1 MTAPTDEPAEGY
13 AAPAPIAATE
23 PQPPRRIE
31 PGPGIRSGLRDLPRR
46 LNPAT
51 IGAGVVAAVFGC
63 TGPALIVID
72 GAAANGL
79 SSGAI
84 SSWIF
89 GIYVFGGLISL
100 FLALR
105 YRMPV
110 VGAYSIPGAVLVVGA
125 LATFPFSALVGAFLV
140 AGLLVLVLGLSGLI
154 GTVARWLPQ
163 PIVMA
168 MIAGALIKFGTGAVT
183 AAESAPWIVAAA
195 VVGFLL
201 LSRFVPAVPG
211 ALGALLAG
219 LIAAAVTS
227 GFAAQDTAVDGWTA
241 PVLVVPT
248 FDLGAILAVGIP
260 LAVLV
265 IAAENAQA
273 YGVLLSQGYRPPIN
287 AMTVASGVGGLLA
300 PLTGGH
306 NANVAGPMT
315 AICAGPQAGPD
326 PDARYA
332 ASVVNAVLFIVFGL
346 LAGFAVTA
354 VTALPTELVAVVA
367 GLAMIGVLVSSFRG
381 AFGDGRFRTG
391 ALTAL
396 VVAMSGV
403 APLGISSPFWA
414 LVAGVAISAAL
425 EPGDFRVR
433 AEAG

>member
-1 MTAPTDEPAEGY
+1 MTAPTDEPAQGPA
-13 AAPAPIAATE
+13 AAPTAATE

-219 LIAAAVTS
+219 LVAAAVTS

-241 PVLVVPT
+241 PVLVAPT

-332 ASVVNAVLFIVFGL
+332 ASVVNAVLFIVFGV

-403 APLGISSPFWA
+403 APLGVSSPFWA
-414 LVAGVAISAAL
+414 LVAGVAISAVL

>member
-1 MTAPTDEPAEGY
+1 MTAPTDEPAQG
-13 AAPAPIAATE
+13 PAATAPTATG

-31 PGPGIRSGLRDLPRR
+31 PGPGIRYGLRDLPRR

-219 LIAAAVTS
+219 LVAAAVTS

-241 PVLVVPT
+241 PVLVAPT